1 MRYRSA
7 RVGANVHDRM
17 AIRSAALA
25 FGFAALACTSRESEP
40 QRAHPGNVVVIVLD
54 DVSPGLIG
62 AYDREYA
69 KRGRPSLGPAATPEI
84 DALLAARGML
94 FTQAWANPKCT
105 PTRAQI
111 LTGMHGLHSG
121 IGQVVMASADER
133 TSGLAPVH
141 ELLPGL
147 LARSDAHYA
156 TAAVGKWHLSGVDE
170 LARNPLAPL
179 GEPPG
184 RWFERYAG
192 SLFNLGEDREA
203 AEDDGGYWRW
213 EKTYATALALGESPC
228 GEQALPCVTTR
239 DGRTPQG
246 YPTVDTTD
254 DAIALASTLP
264 EPWFLYVAYNAIH
277 EPLHHVTLDLPGT
290 QACDHSDPSDAA
302 LARCMLA
309 ALDGQLG
316 RLLRALDESDTTVIL
331 VGDNGMA
338 QRAFRPPY
346 LRHHG
351 KGTMFS
357 GGVEVPLLV
366 RSPRMPAQLRGTAS
380 DATAL
385 AVDLFATV
393 AELCGVE
400 VPEHDSLSFASELTG
415 ATPSGARSELYSE
428 RFQPNFVPLA
438 DGSIPAPF
446 VGRFHDQALAAGG
459 FKLIR
464 ETARAEDGSLL
475 RHEQLFRLPVGAD
488 DDWIERA
495 NLLAP
500 GSAELESQA
509 RSALEAL
516 RARLDAAYPC
526 LVR

>member
-1 MRYRSA
+1 MGA
-7 RVGANVHDRM
+7 RLTFLAL
-17 AIRSAALA
+17 LA
-25 FGFAALACTSRESEP
+25 FPLACTPREPEP
-40 QRAHPGNVVVIVLD
+40 ARAQPGNVVLIVVD

-62 AYDREYA
+62 AYEREYA
-69 KRGRPSLGPAATPEI
+69 RLGRPSLGPAATPEI
-84 DALLAARGML
+84 DALLAARGVL
-94 FTQAWANPKCT
+94 FTRAWANPKCT

-111 LTGMHGLHSG
+111 LTGMHGLRSG
-121 IGQVVMASADER
+121 IGQVVMATAEER
-133 TSGLAPVH
+133 TSGLAPSH

-147 LARSDAHYA
+147 LARSPARYA

-184 RWFERYAG
+184 RWFQRYAG
-192 SLFNLGEDREA
+192 SLYNLGEDREA
-203 AEDDGGYWRW
+203 APEDGGYWRW
-213 EKTYATALALGESPC
+213 EKTHATELVAGERPC
-228 GEQALPCVTTR
+228 GDQLWPCVTLE

-254 DAIALASTLP
+254 DALALASTLP

-290 QACDHSDPSDAA
+290 GGCDHSDPSDAA
-302 LARCMLA
+302 MARCMMA

-366 RSPRMPAQLRGTAS
+366 RSPRIPERLRGTAS
-380 DATAL
+380 DANAL

-393 AELCGVE
+393 AELGGVSVSSHDSRSL
-400 VPEHDSLSFASELTG
+400 VPELASASADG
-415 ATPSGARSELYSE
+415 GRGELYSE
-428 RFQPNFVPLA
+428 RFQPNFVPAA
-438 DGSIPAPF
+438 DGTVPPGF
-446 VGRFHDQALAAGG
+446 VGRFHDQSLASGG
-459 FKLIR
+459 YKLIR
-464 ETARAEDGSLL
+464 ETARAEDGSVL
-475 RHEQLFRLPVGAD
+475 RQEQLFRLPEGPD
-488 DDWIERA
+488 DDWTERD

-500 GSAELESQA
+500 GAAPLAPEA
-509 RSALEAL
+509 ALALAGL
-516 RARLDAAYPC
+516 RARLDAAYPA

>member
-1 MRYRSA
+1 
-7 RVGANVHDRM
+7 M
-17 AIRSAALA
+17 AIRTAILALGLA
-25 FGFAALACTSRESEP
+25 TLACTAREPEP
-40 QRAHPGNVVVIVLD
+40 PRAHPGNVVVIVLD

-62 AYDREYA
+62 AYDRDYA
-69 KRGRPSLGPAATPEI
+69 QQGRPSLGPAATPEI

-94 FTQAWANPKCT
+94 FTRAWANPKCT

-121 IGQVVMASADER
+121 IGQVVMATAEER

-141 ELLPGL
+141 ELLPGF

-170 LARNPLAPL
+170 IARNPLAPL

-192 SLFNLGEDREA
+192 SLYNLGEDREA
-203 AEDDGGYWRW
+203 APDDGGYWRW
-213 EKTYATALALGESPC
+213 EKTHATRLVAAKNPC
-228 GEQALPCVTTR
+228 GEQPLPCVTIE

-254 DAIALASTLP
+254 DALALASTLP

-277 EPLHHVTLDLPGT
+277 EPLHHVTLELPGT

-302 LARCMLA
+302 MARCMLA

-366 RSPRMPAQLRGTAS
+366 RSPRIPERLRGTAS
-380 DATAL
+380 DAAVL

-393 AELCGVE
+393 ADLCGVA
-400 VPEHDSLSFASELTG
+400 VPKHDSRSFVQELEG
-415 ATPSGARSELYSE
+415 ATSVGGRGELYSE
-428 RFQPNFVPLA
+428 RFQPNFAPEA
-438 DGSIPAPF
+438 DGSIPAGF

-459 FKLIR
+459 YKLIR
-464 ETARAEDGSLL
+464 ETARAEDGSPL
-475 RHEQLFRLPVGAD
+475 RQEQLFRLPERAD
-488 DDWIERA
+488 DDWTERA
-495 NLLAP
+495 SLLAP
-500 GSAELESQA
+500 GAGALAPDA
-509 RSALEAL
+509 RLALEAL

>member
-1 MRYRSA
+1 MHLRCA
-7 RVGANVHDRM
+7 VFATLAFVGAC
-17 AIRSAALA
+17 AE
-25 FGFAALACTSRESEP
+25 REP
-40 QRAHPGNVVVIVLD
+40 APAPAAHPGNVVLVVLD

-69 KRGRPSLGPAATPEI
+69 RLGRPSLGPAATPEI

-94 FTQAWANPKCT
+94 FTRAWANPKCT
-105 PTRAQI
+105 PTRAQV
-111 LTGMHGLHSG
+111 LTGLHGLRSG
-121 IGQVVMASADER
+121 IGQVVMATAEER
-133 TSGLAPVH
+133 TSGLAPSH

-147 LARSDAHYA
+147 LARSDARYA

-179 GEPPG
+179 GEPAG

-192 SLFNLGEDREA
+192 SLYNLGEDREA
-203 AEDDGGYWRW
+203 APEDGGYWRW
-213 EKTYATALALGESPC
+213 EKTHATAIAPGERPC
-228 GEQALPCVTTR
+228 DGSALPCVTIE

-254 DAIALASTLP
+254 DALALVSTLP

-290 QACDHSDPSDAA
+290 GGCDHSDPSDAA
-302 LARCMLA
+302 MARCMLA

-351 KGTMFS
+351 KGTMYS

-366 RSPRMPAQLRGTAS
+366 RSPHIPAALRGSAS
-380 DATAL
+380 DSPAL

-393 AELCGVE
+393 AELCGVR
-400 VPEHDSLSFASELTG
+400 VPAHDSLSLAPVLRGAASE
-415 ATPSGARSELYSE
+415 RRELYSE
-428 RFQPNFVPLA
+428 RFQPNFVPAA
-438 DGSIPAPF
+438 DGSIPPGF
-446 VGRFHDQALAAGG
+446 VGRFHDQSLAVDGY
-459 FKLIR
+459 KLIR
-464 ETARAEDGSLL
+464 ESARAEDGSLL
-475 RHEQLFRLPVGAD
+475 RQEQLFRLPAGAD
-488 DDWIERA
+488 DDWTERA

-500 GSAELESQA
+500 GAAPLAPEAA
-509 RSALEAL
+509 RALANL
-516 RARLDAAYPC
+516 RARLDADYPA